1 MLGARGMEG
10 FRVGDVGSHSNVLED
25 FQSWNSV
32 PVSPYFYFF
41 VCVCPGVDCAAVGK
55 SVLDMLPS
63 LSWLDQGWMLSAL
76 LELALK

>member
-10 FRVGDVGSHSNVLED
+10 FRVGDVGSHSNLLEA
-25 FQSWNSV
+25 FQSWNLV
-32 PVSPYFYFF
+32 PVSPLFF
-41 VCVCPGVDCAAVGK
+41 CVLELIVQLFLTVGK

-63 LSWLDQGWMLSAL
+63 LSCLDEGWILSAL